1 MGRDA
6 VPQKSARLEDK
17 AETGLRVKGVSDH
30 QSEVSCCVRTSVTT
44 LIASSQSKLPP
55 PTWSVSIFSR
65 FQYQGVLLN
74 DKGACFLVVYCGR
87 LRNSEHCGTLEAMCV
102 PIRGTPY
109 GRAGH
114 VAGLPLRC
122 HHPSLEGY

>member
-1 MGRDA
+1 MQSPRSLQGLRI
-6 VPQKSARLEDK
+6 R
-17 AETGLRVKGVSDH
+17 AEAGLRVKGVSDH

-44 LIASSQSKLPP
+44 LITSSQSKLPP
-55 PTWSVSIFSR
+55 PTWSLSIFSR

-87 LRNSEHCGTLEAMCV
+87 LRNSERCDTLEAMCV

-122 HHPSLEGY
+122 HCPSLEGY

>member
-1 MGRDA
+1 MLSPRSLQGLRIRA
-6 VPQKSARLEDK
+6 EAR
-17 AETGLRVKGVSDH
+17 LRVKGVSDH
-30 QSEVSCCVRTSVTT
+30 QSEVSRCVRASVTT
-44 LIASSQSKLPP
+44 LIASSQSKLSP
-55 PTWSVSIFSR
+55 PTWSVSIFSC

-87 LRNSEHCGTLEAMCV
+87 LRNNERCDTLEAVCML
-102 PIRGTPY
+102 IRGTPY

-122 HHPSLEGY
+122 RRPSLEGY

>member
-1 MGRDA
+1 MLYFKLYFSLYCPND
-6 VPQKSARLEDK
+6 LL
-17 AETGLRVKGVSDH
+17 TLCLYH
-30 QSEVSCCVRTSVTT
+30 QDT
-44 LIASSQSKLPP
+44 
-55 PTWSVSIFSR
+55 IFSC

-87 LRNSEHCGTLEAMCV
+87 LRNNERCDTLEAVCML
-102 PIRGTPY
+102 IRGTPY

-122 HHPSLEGY
+122 RRPSLEGY